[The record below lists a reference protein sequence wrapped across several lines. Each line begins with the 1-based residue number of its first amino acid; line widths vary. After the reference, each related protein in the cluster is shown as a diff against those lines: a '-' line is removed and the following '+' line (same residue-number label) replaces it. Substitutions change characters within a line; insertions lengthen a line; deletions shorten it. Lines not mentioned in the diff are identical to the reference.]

1 MYINWWCL
9 DGSVPNIYYRP
20 GTGNGI
26 NKFSIYEQ
34 GGGWCASINN
44 CVERT
49 NTFLGSTKYDEP
61 YSSIDSG
68 APYLSSEKS
77 INPLSY
83 NWNTIYYIQDVVLVH

>member
-34 GGGWCASINN
+34 GGGWCA
-44 CVERT
+44 
-49 NTFLGSTKYDEP
+49 
-61 YSSIDSG
+61 
-68 APYLSSEKS
+68 PYLSSEKS